1 MAVNSRLMKIAGMI
15 QKGDRVADIGT
26 DHAYLPVFL
35 IREGIA
41 SFVYA
46 CDVADGPLLNAKV
59 NIERLKAK
67 NIELRKGDGLNAV
80 KPQEA
85 DTFIIAGM
93 GGDLIIKI
101 LSDCDWIKNER
112 YELLLQPMTSVEDL
126 HAFLM
131 KNGFEIKEEQAVI
144 SAGRV
149 YSVIKA
155 VYSGNCREV
164 SPKDYYLGKLSCNL
178 GSAEQVYIKRKR
190 RILQKLAEDIKNIES
205 EQQRYKEIV
214 EVIRFIDELV
224 G

>member
-41 SFVYA
+41 SFAYA
-46 CDVADGPLLNAKV
+46 CDVADGPLLNAKA

-144 SAGRV
+144 SASRV

-164 SPKDYYLGKLSCNL
+164 SPKDFYLGKLPCNL

>member
-46 CDVADGPLLNAKV
+46 CDVADGPLLNAKA

-126 HAFLM
+126 HAFLI

>member
-1 MAVNSRLMKIAGMI
+1 M
-15 QKGDRVADIGT
+15 
-26 DHAYLPVFL
+26 
-35 IREGIA
+35 
-41 SFVYA
+41 
-46 CDVADGPLLNAKV
+46 
-59 NIERLKAK
+59 
-67 NIELRKGDGLNAV
+67 
-80 KPQEA
+80 
-85 DTFIIAGM
+85 
-93 GGDLIIKI
+93 
-101 LSDCDWIKNER
+101 
-112 YELLLQPMTSVEDL
+112 LLQPMTSVEDL

-144 SAGRV
+144 SASRV

-164 SPKDYYLGKLSCNL
+164 SPKDYYLGKLPCNL

-205 EQQRYKEIV
+205 EQQRYKDIV

>member
-41 SFVYA
+41 SFAYA
-46 CDVADGPLLNAKV
+46 CDVADGPLLNAKA

-144 SAGRV
+144 SASRV

-164 SPKDYYLGKLSCNL
+164 SPKDFYLGKLPCNL

-205 EQQRYKEIV
+205 EHQRYKDII

>member
-41 SFVYA
+41 SFAYA
-46 CDVADGPLLNAKV
+46 CDVADGPLLNAKA

-144 SAGRV
+144 SASRV

-164 SPKDYYLGKLSCNL
+164 SPKDFYLGKLPCNL

-205 EQQRYKEIV
+205 EQQRYKDII